1 VKAKDTDVNHSLLR
15 RLTLAGV
22 SAAALA
28 AALPA
33 LAQETDVEG
42 LIVTAQDYVP
52 QGSVAAGKA
61 GIPLVENPQSITVIS
76 RDQIDL
82 LDWST
87 LGQVVRYTAGV
98 NGENYGPDERV
109 DWLTVRGFNPVQYID
124 GIQGSIGSI
133 TNTGLDL
140 YGAQTVEIL
149 KGPASFL
156 YGSAPPAA
164 GDGVRRRDR
173 GRDRQQRPLADQRR
187 HHRRDRAGLQ
197 RASDGPVPRQG
208 HPGPR
213 RRRDAFLYR
222 AGGVDRPGRPD
233 PRHGPELLPG

>member
-156 YGSAPPAA
+156 YGSAPP
-164 GDGVRRRDR
+164 GGIVNVTSRR
-173 GRDRQQRPLADQRR
+173 P
-187 HHRRDRAGLQ
+187 DRAGLQ